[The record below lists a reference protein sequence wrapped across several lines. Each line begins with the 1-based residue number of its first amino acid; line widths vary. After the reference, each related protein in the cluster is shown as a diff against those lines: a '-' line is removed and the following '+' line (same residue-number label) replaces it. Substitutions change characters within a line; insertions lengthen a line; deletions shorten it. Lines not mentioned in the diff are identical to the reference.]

1 MSDDE
6 PLHAERPSRR
16 RRVVKG
22 VAIGVALLLVVL
34 ATTFVIAYQ
43 RFEGNINVAEVDL
56 GDEAER
62 PAEVEVEGPQE
73 PLTVLVMGS
82 DSREGTNIG
91 GETPGL
97 SDTTMLL
104 HVSADR
110 SRAFGVSI
118 PRDLMV
124 ERPECTDP
132 DGDTVAGGL
141 TQFNSAYAVGGPGC
155 TVRTVEAMTDVRV
168 DHFVVIDFAGF
179 KSMVDAVGGVR
190 VCVPNEV
197 NDTIGNI
204 YLPAGTY
211 SVTGNQALDYVRVR
225 HGLGL
230 ENGDIGRMK
239 RQQAFIASMVDKVM
253 SAGTLTNPVRLL
265 RFLDAATKSLTT
277 DKQFADLGEL
287 ASLGSS
293 LADIGTDNI
302 RFLTVPNEA
311 YEPDPNRLQLADG
324 AEQLFAKIRND
335 QPLGRFT
342 ADTLAPGEAPDAVP
356 SASASGSPSGSPS
369 ASPST
374 SSSASPTPDDEALA
388 AQRAEAEEQRR
399 RAAIDAGLC
408 V

>member
-6 PLHAERPSRR
+6 PRDAAAPSRR
-16 RRVVKG
+16 RRWFKG

-34 ATTFVIAYQ
+34 ATTFVVAYQ
-43 RFEGNINVAEVDL
+43 RFEGNINVAQVDL
-56 GDEAER
+56 GDEADR

-124 ERPECTDP
+124 DRPECTDA
-132 DGDTVAGGL
+132 DGDRVAGGL

-155 TVRTVEAMTDVRV
+155 TVRTVEAMSDVRI
-168 DHFVVIDFAGF
+168 DHFVVLDFAGF
-179 KSMVDAVGGVR
+179 KNMVDAVGGVQ

-197 NDTIGNI
+197 DDTIGNI

-211 SVTGNQALDYVRVR
+211 NVTGNQALDYVRVR

-239 RQQAFIASMVDKVM
+239 RQQAFIASMVEKVM

-277 DKQFADLGEL
+277 DEQFADLGEL

-324 AEQLFAKIRND
+324 ADQLFAKIRND

-342 ADTLAPGEAPDAVP
+342 ADALAPGEAPDAVP
-356 SASASGSPSGSPS
+356 SGSPSASPSGSPSGSPS
-369 ASPST
+369 A
-374 SSSASPTPDDEALA
+374 SASPTPDDEALA

-399 RAAIDAGLC
+399 QAAIDAGLC